1 LNPDTALDH
10 IATLLADRRRIMP
23 SGGRSAVLA
32 TSVVVIRSPVWAW
45 FAALQGKLHDQAVWA
60 EGLEAIAPYLPGVI
74 PG

>member
-1 LNPDTALDH
+1 
-10 IATLLADRRRIMP
+10 
-23 SGGRSAVLA
+23 VLA

-60 EGLEAIAPYLPGVI
+60 EGLEGFARYLALYLPGGI